1 MNLLRVMIE
10 KSNTNIDA
18 ILWYSY
24 SNSFFRF
31 ESEWN
36 VLSYVVITAWNP
48 HSHLRS
54 KEDNCITN
62 QELEKYLQHTNYQPV
77 TVGDRDFKW
86 YEESFAVEIS
96 IDDAI
101 SLANEFQQN
110 AIYYVTRGELYL
122 IACADPDRK
131 HYVGEISN
139 RLV

>member
-1 MNLLRVMIE
+1 MIE

-18 ILWYSY
+18 SLWNSY
-24 SNSFFRF
+24 SNSFFHF
-31 ESEWN
+31 ESKWN

-48 HSHLRS
+48 YSNLRS
-54 KEDNCITN
+54 KEENCITN
-62 QELEKYLQHTNYQPV
+62 QDLEKQLQHVNYVPV
-77 TVGDRDFKW
+77 TVGDSCFKW
-86 YEESFAVEIS
+86 YEESFAAEIS

-122 IACADPDRK
+122 IACTHPEKK
-131 HYVGEISN
+131 HYIGEIRE